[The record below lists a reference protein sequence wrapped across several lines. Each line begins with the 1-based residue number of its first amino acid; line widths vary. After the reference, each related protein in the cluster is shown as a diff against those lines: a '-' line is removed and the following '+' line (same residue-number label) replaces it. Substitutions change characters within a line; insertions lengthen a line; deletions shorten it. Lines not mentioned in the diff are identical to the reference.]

1 VKVKVKLYGDF
12 LKYGPELSYI
22 TLSENAT
29 VKTVL
34 DRIGIKEL
42 NYMMILVN
50 TKRSWVDN
58 KVKDGDTVHIF
69 SPVGGG

>member
-1 VKVKVKLYGDF
+1 MKVKVKLYGDF

>member
-34 DRIGIKEL
+34 DRIVIKEL